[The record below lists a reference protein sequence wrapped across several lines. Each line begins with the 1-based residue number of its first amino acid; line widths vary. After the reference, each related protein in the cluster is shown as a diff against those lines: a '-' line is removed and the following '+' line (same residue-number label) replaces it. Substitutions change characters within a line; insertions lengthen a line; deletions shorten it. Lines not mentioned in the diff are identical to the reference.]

1 MIVPMKKYSI
11 LLYHKD
17 LTPFLSK
24 LQDLGLLHIIETAE
38 TNDIQKTNLLRI
50 GQKEAVLKFLRRRIK
65 TLKASGIVPEEPD
78 HQGKGKSVYD
88 AIVKLQTEYEQINQ
102 HLISVN
108 RDIKALEPWGEFG
121 QEDKKKLEMSGLN
134 IRFYRLGIDKLT
146 EDFKEKYICEIIST
160 SGNTANFIVL
170 SRKDVNNFPELEDI
184 KLPESTLGSLIKER
198 ESELVR
204 KKEIDDL
211 LDGFAWHSSG
221 EVEKAMNDLI
231 NETML
236 EKAGMN
242 SVSVSDDLVKI
253 VQGWIPEE
261 NDNTL
266 LEYLD
271 KEGLVYIAGKP
282 SSEEMSK
289 VPILLKNNGFAKL
302 FEPIGKLFSLPNYV
316 EMDLTP
322 LFAPFF
328 MLFFGLCLGDAGY
341 GIVMVIAATI
351 AKYKIKS
358 GFKPLLTLVQFL
370 GASTVLAGAI
380 TGTVF
385 GFALADFFGAQELK
399 DKINSIVLSPEN
411 MFNLAIAIGLV
422 QIVFGLIVKAVNITK
437 QSGFTASLPTIGWVV
452 MLVSGLACALPDVKP
467 VAMIFVWAGL
477 ATALLFSTTGNI
489 FKRIGL
495 GIWDMYNNI
504 TGVFGDTLSYIRLF
518 ALGLSGSILGMVI
531 NSIGS
536 IFLDI
541 PYIGWLLW
549 FVFLVAGHTGNLL
562 LCSLGSFVHP
572 MRLTFV
578 EFYKN
583 SGWTG
588 GGKEYRPFSKKC

>member
-50 GQKEAVLKFLRRRIK
+50 SQKEAVLKFLRRRIK

-242 SVSVSDDLVKI
+242 SVSVSEDLVKI

-261 NDNTL
+261 KEQTL

-271 KEGLVYIAGKP
+271 EEGLVYIADKP
-282 SSEEMSK
+282 SSEEMGK

-302 FEPIGKLFSLPNYV
+302 FEPIARLFSLPSYT
-316 EMDLTP
+316 EIDLTAF
-322 LFAPFF
+322 FAPFY
-328 MLFFGLCLGDAGY
+328 MMFFGLCLGDAGY
-341 GIVMVIAATI
+341 GVVMIVAATA
-351 AKYKIKS
+351 AKFKIK
-358 GFKPLLTLVQFL
+358 KADMRAILTLVQFL
-370 GASTVLAGAI
+370 GLATVIAGAI
-380 TGTVF
+380 TGTIF
-385 GFALADFFGAQELK
+385 GVTLAES
-399 DKINSIVLSPEN
+399 SIIKSAETKGLFLTADE
-411 MFNLAIAIGLV
+411 MFNLSIAIGLI
-422 QIVFGLIVKAVNITK
+422 QIIFGLLIKAFNITK
-437 QSGFTASLPTIGWVV
+437 QNSFIAALPTLGWV
-452 MLVSGLACALPDVKP
+452 MMIIAGITAGAFPEIKSI
-467 VAMIFVWAGL
+467 AMIFVWIGL
-477 ATALLFSTTGNI
+477 AAAMLFSTTGNI
-489 FKRIGL
+489 FKRLGL

-518 ALGLSGSILGMVI
+518 ALGLSGSILGLVI
-531 NSIGS
+531 NNIGE

-541 PYIGWLLW
+541 PYVGWLVWLI
-549 FVFLVAGHTGNLL
+549 FLLVGHTGNLL

-583 SGWTG
+583 AGWTG
-588 GGKEYRPFSKKC
+588 GGKEYKPFKKNA